1 MTSPVDPLATFRLD
15 GKTVLITGA
24 SSGLGSRFA
33 EVVAAVGARPVV
45 VARRA
50 ERLAEVVA
58 KIPGAIS
65 LPCDLTD
72 PEQTRGL
79 VKDVLERCGAIDV
92 LVNNAGASEGGVPA
106 EELALD
112 VYDRVVAINQTA
124 AFQLSTLLAPSM
136 IERRS
141 GCIVNIA
148 SIHGLCASAPNNQA
162 AYAASKSALIGL
174 TRELAVQWA
183 KHDIRVN
190 AIAPAY
196 FETELTTT
204 MFSNERSLSWIQ
216 RNTPLR
222 RPGRIDELDGA
233 LLYLAS
239 DASSYVTGTT
249 LVVDGGWTAR

>member
-1 MTSPVDPLATFRLD
+1 MAVASNPLSGFRLD

-24 SSGLGSRFA
+24 SSGLGARFA
-33 EVVAAVGARPVV
+33 GLVSAVGARPVL

-50 ERLAEVVA
+50 DRLQAVAAE
-58 KIPGAIS
+58 IPES
-65 LPCDLTD
+65 LVLPCDISSPDAVLA
-72 PEQTRGL
+72 L
-79 VKDVLERCGAIDV
+79 VDAAQHYGPIDV
-92 LVNNAGASEGGVPA
+92 LVNNAGISDGGVDA
-106 EELALD
+106 ENESLEEFNQILS
-112 VYDRVVAINQTA
+112 INLSA
-124 AFQLSTLLAPSM
+124 AFQLSQLVAQGM
-136 IERRS
+136 IERNS
-141 GCIVNIA
+141 GGCIVNIA
-148 SIHGLCASAPNNQA
+148 SIHGLVAGAPNDQA

-183 KHDIRVN
+183 RFDIRVN

-196 FETELTTT
+196 FATELTAD
-204 MFSNERSLSWIQ
+204 MFANERSRAWIE
-216 RNTPLR
+216 RNTPMR